1 MSRRRMPEFDELV
14 GGEVSG
20 DERER
25 LRRTH
30 ELLVQSGPPPELSPE
45 LEKVPWPE
53 EALQPLGLFR
63 TPRQRKGWS
72 RFQVVLAAAA
82 VLLVG
87 FLLGHALANRSH
99 SFTATHVVNMRGTRA
114 APNAFAAIEL
124 GRKGNDGNWPMQVT
138 VSNLPPAQN
147 GSFYDLWL
155 SLHGRPVA
163 LCGTFNTHLTGDT
176 SVRMSAAYDL
186 SEMKFDGWIVT
197 RHMAGLPERQAPT
210 VLTTGPAASS

>member
-1 MSRRRMPEFDELV
+1 VTRQRTPNFDELV
-14 GGEVSG
+14 GGEVTG

-30 ELLVQSGPPPELSPE
+30 ELLTQAGPPPELSPE

-87 FLLGHALANRSH
+87 FLIGHALASRSNT
-99 SFTATHVVNMRGTRA
+99 FTATHVVNMHGTRA
-114 APNAFAAIEL
+114 APNAFASVEL

-138 VSNLPPAQN
+138 VDNLPPAQN
-147 GSFYDLWL
+147 GSYYNLWL
-155 SLHGRPVA
+155 SLHGKPIA
-163 LCGTFNTHLTGDT
+163 LCGTFNTHFNGNA
-176 SVRMSAAYDL
+176 SVRMSAAYNL
-186 SEMKFDGWIVT
+186 GEMKFDGWIVT
-197 RHMAGLPERQAPT
+197 RHAAGVPERLSPT

>member
-1 MSRRRMPEFDELV
+1 VTRQRTPDFDELV
-14 GGEVSG
+14 GGEVTG

-30 ELLVQSGPPPELSPE
+30 ELLTQSGPPPELSPE
-45 LEKVPWPE
+45 LEKVQWPE

-87 FLLGHALANRSH
+87 FLLGHALATRSH
-99 SFTATHVVNMRGTRA
+99 TFTATHVVNMHGTRA
-114 APNAFAAIEL
+114 APNAFASVAL

-138 VSNLPPAQN
+138 VDNLPPAQN
-147 GSFYDLWL
+147 GYYDLWI
-155 SLHGRPVA
+155 SLHGKPIA
-163 LCGTFNTHLTGDT
+163 LCGTFNTHFTGDT
-176 SVRMSAAYDL
+176 SVRMSAAYNL

-197 RHMAGLPERQAPT
+197 RQTAGAPEGRAPT
-210 VLTTGPAASS
+210 VLTTDATSS